1 MKRGEDAVNATEP
14 VVAASAAPP
23 LSAIVLAGGR
33 GSRLGTDKAT
43 AVVGGSTLVDAVVA
57 AARTVTSEIIVA
69 GPATA
74 VPIGCIGVREEPAF
88 SGPLAAL
95 EAALPHVTADRVLV
109 LACDLVRPAAVVA
122 LLTAANARA
131 EDALVL
137 RDPNGRAQWLAGNYD
152 VAALRRAFAGL
163 VGETADRPIRAVTAE
178 LDIQWLDA
186 DTATTADIDT
196 PADLAAARELHAST
210 SQHRSEE

>member
-1 MKRGEDAVNATEP
+1 MKRREGVASATEP
-14 VVAASAAPP
+14 VATVSAASAAPP

-69 GPATA
+69 GPASA

-109 LACDLVRPAAVVA
+109 LACDLVRPTVVVA

-152 VAALRRAFAGL
+152 VAALRGAFAGL

-196 PADLAAARELHAST
+196 PADLAAARELHA
-210 SQHRSEE
+210 